1 MDMESLNM
9 KMEIPMRDILKKAKK
24 MERVF
29 SSIVK
34 LEIDMKGSLE
44 RIKGLGLVKCL
55 MRIWINMKEN
65 GFVIS
70 NMEEES
76 KKLIYIGILMS

>member
-1 MDMESLNM
+1 
-9 KMEIPMRDILKKAKK
+9 MRDISKKAKK

-29 SSIVK
+29 SSTVK
-34 LEIDMKGSLE
+34 LEIDMKESLG
-44 RIKGLGLVKCL
+44 RINEQGLVKCH
-55 MRIWINMKEN
+55 MRTWINMKEN

-76 KKLIYIGILMS
+76 KKLIYSGILMN